1 MSSARLIH
9 SARSSQQYFLQSSSM
24 HAPISDH
31 PRAARSVLRTFSR
44 GVLLTSG
51 VLVVLALE
59 LVWMKLL
66 VYGIVLLLS

>member
-1 MSSARLIH
+1 
-9 SARSSQQYFLQSSSM
+9 M

-31 PRAARSVLRTFSR
+31 PRAARSMLRTFSR

-59 LVWMKLL
+59 LVWVKLL